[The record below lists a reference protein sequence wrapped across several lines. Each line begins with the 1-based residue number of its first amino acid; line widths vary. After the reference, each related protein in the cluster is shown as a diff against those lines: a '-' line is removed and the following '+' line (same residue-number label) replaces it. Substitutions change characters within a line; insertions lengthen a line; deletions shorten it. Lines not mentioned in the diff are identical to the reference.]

1 MKLSKLIA
9 ISLVMSLISIEP
21 PAASAQ
27 LKDFL
32 KSIGDAL
39 GGRELS
45 ENKIIRGLKEALQ
58 IGTSNAVGI
67 ISKLDGYYK
76 SPEIR
81 IPLPDSVQKVEKL
94 LRAVGYGSKVDAFE
108 LSMNRAA
115 ERAAPEAKA
124 MFLNAIKQITFSDA
138 KKILQGRDNEATL
151 YFEDK
156 TRGRLHELFQPIV
169 HSAMSEVGVTRWYQE
184 LEAKVRSIPFT
195 ESLNLDL
202 DGYVT
207 NKALDGLFFMVAE
220 EERKIRQDPA
230 ARITDL
236 LKEVFGGKG
245 R

>member
-1 MKLSKLIA
+1 MTLSKLIA
-9 ISLVMSLISIEP
+9 ISLVMSLISIGP
-21 PAASAQ
+21 PTASAQ

-58 IGTSNAVGI
+58 IGTTNAVGI
-67 ISKLDGYYK
+67 VSKLDGYYK
-76 SPEIR
+76 SPTIR
-81 IPLPDSVQKVEKL
+81 IPLPDSVQKVEKI

-124 MFLNAIKQITFSDA
+124 MFLNAIKQMTFSDA

-184 LEAKVRSIPFT
+184 LEAKVRSIPFA

-207 NKALDGLFFMVAE
+207 NKALDGLFSMVAE